1 MSMGYKTRGFL
12 PHPDVKA
19 GCGHCLEELT
29 LDLVGSSRS
38 NHDGVRPRALCPD
51 SGDQAPAVY
60 SSLLFTL
67 RSFSH
72 FSA

>member
-1 MSMGYKTRGFL
+1 MLMSMGYKTRGFL
-12 PHPDVKA
+12 PRPDVKA
-19 GCGHCLEELT
+19 GHCLEEPT

-38 NHDGVRPRALCPD
+38 NHDGARPRALCPD